1 MTTQSWNIDTAHSG
15 IHFSVRHMVVAKV
28 RGRFTDWQGSV
39 QFDPERPEQSSISVS
54 IQAASID
61 TGVSQRDDHLRSS
74 DFFDVERFPTLEYRS
89 QRIDRVSE
97 ERFRVYGELSLHGV
111 TRPVTLDAE
120 LLGRGKDLAGNDR
133 VAFSA
138 RASLDRTEFDLG
150 WNQVLEAGGV
160 MVGTRIEL
168 ELEVAAN
175 APAAVQAA

>member
-1 MTTQSWNIDTAHSG
+1 MTIQTWNIDTAHSG

-28 RGRFTDWQGSV
+28 RGRFTDWQGTV
-39 QFDPERPEQSSISVS
+39 ELDPQRPEEASVHVA

-61 TGVSQRDDHLRSS
+61 TGVSQRDDHLRSG
-74 DFFDVERFPTLEYRS
+74 DFFDVEQFPMLEYRS
-89 QRIDRVSE
+89 QRIERVSE
-97 ERFRVYGELSLHGV
+97 ERFRVHCELTLHGV

-120 LLGRGKDLAGNDR
+120 LLGKGKDLSGNDR

-138 RASLDRTEFDLG
+138 KASLDRTEFGLG

-175 APAAVQAA
+175 APSAAKAA